1 MPKYRVQIEV
11 SDLEELRRLLY
22 PEERSASAG
31 VSGVYIIR
39 AKTAVTTAC
48 QQVLRCRMNVAL
60 AIIEGVLDEIAEVA
74 RTTPYPEEEEEA
86 NKALKIVSE
95 LAEKLS
101 TNQIEA
107 VNFCCKWMGRTKC
120 QASCTP

>member
-22 PEERSASAG
+22 PEEKKAKAG
-31 VSGVYIIR
+31 VSGVYIIE

-48 QQVLRCRMNVAL
+48 EQVLRCRMNIASDIV
-60 AIIEGVLDEIAEVA
+60 EGVLRELAEIM
-74 RTTPYPEEEEEA
+74 RTTVYPEEEEEV
-86 NKALKIVSE
+86 NRALKIVSE
-95 LAEKLS
+95 LADKIS

-107 VNFCCKWMGRTKC
+107 INFCCKWMGRSRC
-120 QASCTP
+120 QVQCT

>member
-11 SDLEELRRLLY
+11 SDLEELRKLLY
-22 PEERSASAG
+22 PEEMKPQAG

-48 QQVLRCRMNVAL
+48 EQVLRCRMSIAST
-60 AIIEGVLDEIAEVA
+60 IIDSVVEELAEVMRSTA
-74 RTTPYPEEEEEA
+74 YSEEEEEA
-86 NKALKIVSE
+86 SRALKIVSE

-101 TNQIEA
+101 TNQTEA
-107 VNFCCKWMGRTKC
+107 VNFCCKWMGKTKC
-120 QASCTP
+120 QVSCTP

>member
-22 PEERSASAG
+22 PEEKKAKAG
-31 VSGVYIIR
+31 MSGVYIVE

-48 QQVLRCRMNVAL
+48 EQVLRCRMNIASDIV
-60 AIIEGVLDEIAEVA
+60 EGVLRELAEIMRSTV
-74 RTTPYPEEEEEA
+74 YPEEEEEVNRA
-86 NKALKIVSE
+86 FKIVSE
-95 LAEKLS
+95 LAEKIN

-107 VNFCCKWMGRTKC
+107 INFCCRWMGRSKC
-120 QASCTP
+120 DVQCT

>member
-22 PEERSASAG
+22 PEERKPAVG
-31 VSGVYIIR
+31 ISGVYIVQ

-48 QQVLRCRMNVAL
+48 EQVLRCRMNVASDIL
-60 AIIEGVLDEIAEVA
+60 EGVLAELAEIMRSTV
-74 RTTPYPEEEEEA
+74 YPEEEEEVNRA
-86 NKALKIVSE
+86 FEIVSG
-95 LAEKLS
+95 LAEKLN

-107 VNFCCKWMGRTKC
+107 VKFCCRWMGRSRC
-120 QASCTP
+120 QVQCTQ

>member
-22 PEERSASAG
+22 PEERKAKAG
-31 VSGVYIIR
+31 VSGVYIIE

-48 QQVLRCRMNVAL
+48 EQVLRCRMNIASDIV
-60 AIIEGVLDEIAEVA
+60 EGVLRELAEIM
-74 RTTPYPEEEEEA
+74 RTTVYPEEEEEV
-86 NKALKIVSE
+86 NRALKIVSE
-95 LAEKLS
+95 LAEKIN

-107 VNFCCKWMGRTKC
+107 INFCCKWMGRSRC
-120 QASCTP
+120 QVQCT

>member
-22 PEERSASAG
+22 PEERKAKAG
-31 VSGVYIIR
+31 VSGVYIIE

-48 QQVLRCRMNVAL
+48 EQVLRCRMNIASDIL
-60 AIIEGVLDEIAEVA
+60 EGVLRELAEIMRSTV
-74 RTTPYPEEEEEA
+74 YPEEEEEV
-86 NKALKIVSE
+86 NRALKIVSE
-95 LAEKLS
+95 LADKIS

-107 VNFCCKWMGRTKC
+107 INFCCKWMGRSRC
-120 QASCTP
+120 QVQCT

>member
-22 PEERSASAG
+22 PEEKKAKAG
-31 VSGVYIIR
+31 VSGVYIIE

-48 QQVLRCRMNVAL
+48 EQVLRCRMNIASDIV
-60 AIIEGVLDEIAEVA
+60 EGVLRELAEIM
-74 RTTPYPEEEEEA
+74 RTTVYPEEEEEV
-86 NKALKIVSE
+86 NRALKIVSE
-95 LAEKLS
+95 LAEKIN

-107 VNFCCKWMGRTKC
+107 INFCCKWMGRSRC
-120 QASCTP
+120 QVQCT

>member
-22 PEERSASAG
+22 PEERKPAVG
-31 VSGVYIIR
+31 VSGVYIVQ

-48 QQVLRCRMNVAL
+48 EQVLRCRMNIASDIV
-60 AIIEGVLDEIAEVA
+60 EGVLAELAEIMRSTV
-74 RTTPYPEEEEEA
+74 YPEEEEEV
-86 NKALKIVSE
+86 NRALKIVSE
-95 LAEKLS
+95 LAEKIN

-107 VNFCCKWMGRTKC
+107 INFCCKWMGRSRC
-120 QASCTP
+120 QVQCT

>member
-22 PEERSASAG
+22 PEEKRAKAG
-31 VSGVYIIR
+31 TSGIYIVK

-48 QQVLRCRMNVAL
+48 EQVLRCRTNIAST
-60 AIIEGVLDEIAEVA
+60 IIEGALEEIAEIA

-86 NKALKIVSE
+86 NRALKIISE
-95 LAEKLS
+95 LAEKLG
-101 TNQIEA
+101 TDQTEA

-120 QASCTP
+120 QVSCTP

>member
-22 PEERSASAG
+22 PEEKKPAVG
-31 VSGVYIIR
+31 VSGVYIVE

-48 QQVLRCRMNVAL
+48 EQVLRCRMNIAL
-60 AIIEGVLDEIAEVA
+60 DIVEGVIKELADVM
-74 RTTPYPEEEEEA
+74 RSTVYPEEEEEV
-86 NKALKIVSE
+86 NRALKIVSE
-95 LAEKLS
+95 LAEKIN

-107 VNFCCKWMGRTKC
+107 VNFCCKWMGRTRC
-120 QASCTP
+120 EAQCTQ